1 MESFRTKI
9 RWTLSYTGK
18 LLLELSKDLW
28 TYYITPYP
36 FLLIIGAYRR
46 MVGRFKIIWIPKGRG
61 RPPIHEN
68 IVDLILEMK
77 RCYKI
82 SGAQRISD
90 ELRLMGIRVSKKSI
104 LKILRANGFSPPRTK
119 FAPPPWG
126 SVLSSFSRYW
136 SMDFTCVFDM
146 GGLQIFIFAIIEVL
160 SRRLILINAT
170 TKPTKEWLIQQF
182 RNCCI
187 SGHAFPGAMVHAR
200 DGIYGL
206 WLQDVLLEFECQS
219 IRTPPRSPWLNPYI

>member
-1 MESFRTKI
+1 MESFRTKT
-9 RWTLSYTGK
+9 RWTLSYKGK
-18 LLLELSKDLW
+18 ILWELAKDLW

-46 MVGRFKIIWIPKGRG
+46 MVRRFKIIIWTPKGRG
-61 RPPIHEN
+61 RPPNDEN

-77 RCYKI
+77 RCNKI
-82 SGAQRISD
+82 WSAQRISD

-104 LKILRANGFSPPRTK
+104 LKILRVNGFSPPRTK
-119 FAPPPWG
+119 FAHHRGG

-170 TKPTKEWLIQQF
+170 TKPTKEWLIQ
-182 RNCCI
+182 
-187 SGHAFPGAMVHAR
+187 
-200 DGIYGL
+200 
-206 WLQDVLLEFECQS
+206 
-219 IRTPPRSPWLNPYI
+219 